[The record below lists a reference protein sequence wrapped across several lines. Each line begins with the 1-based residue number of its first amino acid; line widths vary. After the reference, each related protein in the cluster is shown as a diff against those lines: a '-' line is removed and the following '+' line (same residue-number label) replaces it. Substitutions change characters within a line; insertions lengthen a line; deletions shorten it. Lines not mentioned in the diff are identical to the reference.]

1 MRKIK
6 SSKVNYS
13 NPGVTINQQEFE
25 QMIKKAETEPFHSM
39 EKVKNELVKWKSKYS
54 K

>member
-6 SSKVNYS
+6 STKVNYS
-13 NPGVTINQQEFE
+13 NPVGTMNQQEFE
-25 QMIKKAETEPFHSM
+25 QMIKKAETGPFHSI